1 MIIFSSRTSLSKLA
15 DIILISKIMRL
26 TKTTYIY
33 LIICTILTTHTELVF
48 SQITKTDYFMESSF
62 LRSNLNPA
70 LQPNQ
75 GYLVVPVIPNIGI
88 NFQTNNLNLS
98 NLTFNSSE
106 GKRVTFMHHSIN
118 TNDFLSDLSKDNYL
132 NIDGNVKLFGLG
144 FFKGDNYWNIDLG
157 IRTHIDANIPK
168 SFFEL
173 FKRGFD
179 QEAQTRYDLSDLTST
194 GYSFIELGVAN
205 SRSLMEN
212 SLTVGARVKVLG
224 GLADYNLYAKSLN
237 IDAGPEYWSAKSEV
251 ILRGSA
257 PSVIPTYD
265 EKDNLDGF
273 DFGRF
278 NISGYGL
285 GFDFGAVFDLK
296 KIFPEMNGLKVSFA
310 LNDIGFI
317 SWSKNNS
324 INMKSPKT
332 EVKIIPSDYTVYK
345 EDGTSLSTVLGDAF
359 DDIKEAVNLRED
371 DRAARTSMLR
381 MNMNIGAEYEIIK
394 EKLSLGALYSNRFG
408 NYFSTS
414 EFTFSLNTHFSSW
427 LYTSLS
433 YSFVHSQL
441 DTFGFALH
449 LAPSIGVN
457 LFLAS
462 DYAVPH
468 ISSELIPT
476 TSKAINLQFGMSIPL
491 GSKKK

>member
-1 MIIFSSRTSLSKLA
+1 MS
-15 DIILISKIMRL
+15 ILI
-26 TKTTYIY
+26 
-33 LIICTILTTHTELVF
+33 IICTETIF
-48 SQITKTDYFMESSF
+48 SQVTKTDYFMESSF

-70 LQPNQ
+70 LQPKQ
-75 GYLVVPVIPNIGI
+75 GYIVMPVIPSIGA

-98 NLTFNSSE
+98 HLTYKGTE
-106 GKRVTFMHHSIN
+106 GKRVTFIHHSIN
-118 TNDFLSDLSKDNYL
+118 TDDFLSDLSDDNYL
-132 NIDGNVKLFGLG
+132 NVDANIKLFSLG
-144 FFKGDNYWNIDLG
+144 FFKGDSYWNIDLG
-157 IRTHIDANIPK
+157 VRTHTDANIPK

-173 FKRGFD
+173 FKKGFD
-179 QEAQTRYDLSDLTST
+179 QEKQTRYDLSELTST

-205 SRSLMEN
+205 SRSFLDN
-212 SLTVGARVKVLG
+212 CLTVGTRVKVLG

-285 GFDFGAVFDLK
+285 GIDVGAVFDMK
-296 KIFPEMNGLKVSFA
+296 KIFPEMEGLKVSFA

-332 EVKIIPSDYTVYK
+332 EVIIVPSDYTVYK
-345 EDGTSLSTVLGDAF
+345 DEGSSLSTVLRDAF

-371 DRAARTSMLR
+371 NRTRRASMLR
-381 MNMNIGAEYEIIK
+381 MNMNIGAEYEVIK
-394 EKLSLGALYSNRFG
+394 NKLSLGALYSNRFG

-414 EFTFSLNTHFSSW
+414 EFTFSLNTHFSTW

-433 YSFVHSQL
+433 YSFIHSKF

-449 LAPSIGVN
+449 LAPSKGVN

-462 DYAVPH
+462 DYAIPH
-468 ISSELIPT
+468 ISSEFIPT

-491 GSKKK
+491 GAKKNSRPK